1 MRKILLTVL
10 SLALLSAS
18 TSEAAVL
25 QLSTSATDPNAGSS
39 LTLNINDTGSM
50 FVWVAAEDGQTI
62 RAMSIDIASS
72 DLSII
77 EATDHVVDASRWQ
90 SAGTGD
96 LNVAPDRLVD
106 DSNSVA
112 ITSGTGIVGNTL
124 VLHSEVQ
131 FTATAIGST
140 DLQLARGFEG
150 FVDGGFVDI
159 PDTEITYG
167 GGTVNVAVP
176 EPSAISLLG
185 LGAIAGVMRRRRK
198 A

>member
-10 SLALLSAS
+10 SLALFSAS
-18 TSEAAVL
+18 ISEAAVL
-25 QLSTSATDPNAGSS
+25 QLSTSATDPDAGSS
-39 LTLNINDTGSM
+39 LSLNINDSGSM
-50 FVWVAAEDGQTI
+50 FVWVAADDGQTI
-62 RAMSIDIASS
+62 RGMSIDILSS
-72 DLSII
+72 DVAVL
-77 EATDHVVDASRWQ
+77 EATDHIVDGSRWQ
-90 SAGTGD
+90 AAGVGD
-96 LNVAPDRLVD
+96 LGDLVD
-106 DSNSVA
+106 NSNSVA

-131 FTATAIGST
+131 FIATAAGTT

-150 FVDGGFVDI
+150 FVDGAFADI

-176 EPSAISLLG
+176 EPSSIGLIG
-185 LGAIAGVMRRRRK
+185 LGAIAGVLRRRRR